1 MKSIKTRLVSAF
13 LLIMTILSLFPTTA
27 FAASSTGKGITITK
41 NQNYWSTRLL
51 ANGTPYSYRP
61 PLVDGKLVYCMDSGL
76 GYHYATP
83 PYLNSFTW
91 TSGTGA
97 DADAVLQSAL
107 TNSGLSEMDAAT
119 VENVKWMMTYLNDCK
134 ESNVG
139 QLFMAVQTYVWENQ
153 SYKGEPGG
161 DGDAGG
167 YANADTYELYLSL
180 IDSLLAKK
188 ASAFCHAADRNSAYR
203 QDGSGGRHSALLAFS
218 RARAPD
224 FYDNSRISAEKHCTF
239 APFGRHKNARKAAS
253 PKSRA
258 RHTHGRNFDK
268 FCCVVR
274 LYSRFFCVA
283 KRHISAFF
291 RGKSHYRPLQSDTD
305 FGS

>member
-1 MKSIKTRLVSAF
+1 MKTIRTKFLSLLLALV
-13 LLIMTILSLFPTTA
+13 TILSLLPTAA
-27 FAASSTGKGITITK
+27 FAASNTGSGLKITT
-41 NQNYWSTRLL
+41 NQAYWSTRLL

-61 PLVDGKLVYCMDSGL
+61 PLADGKLVCCMDSGL

-83 PYLNSFTW
+83 SYLNSFTW

-97 DADAVLQSAL
+97 DADAVLQSAV

-167 YANADTYELYLSL
+167 YERLSARSRQYLPKHFPSRWSSERRAFDL
-180 IDSLLAKK
+180 QRPDSPGHPAQRTAQRRVPPAFLWCP
-188 ASAFCHAADRNSAYR
+188 SAR
-203 QDGSGGRHSALLAFS
+203 
-218 RARAPD
+218 
-224 FYDNSRISAEKHCTF
+224 
-239 APFGRHKNARKAAS
+239 
-253 PKSRA
+253 
-258 RHTHGRNFDK
+258 
-268 FCCVVR
+268 
-274 LYSRFFCVA
+274 
-283 KRHISAFF
+283 
-291 RGKSHYRPLQSDTD
+291 
-305 FGS
+305 